1 MQKDKN
7 YFQGKNEQKA
17 TLMKLNFFSESIN
30 KVPHKW
36 NLSEIKLFSCDSDQ
50 SNVERYKILVE
61 D

>member
-17 TLMKLNFFSESIN
+17 ILMKLNFFSESIN
-30 KVPHKW
+30 KVPRKW
-36 NLSEIKLFSCDSDQ
+36 DLSEIKLISCDSDQ